1 MDLRRIVNSR
11 RFSLVLLLGLALLT
25 TAMAGFNGSPE
36 DVTDGEIESA
46 IERRL
51 QMDSRIGAGTLD
63 ATVENGHA
71 VLRGTADTIE
81 TKKLAAKVAS
91 SVSGVKSVLNDVRVS
106 PSMTDAQKIKH
117 AVKHNLLIH
126 DLLFDNDIAV
136 RVDEG
141 VVFLEGT
148 VHTRGERR
156 LAGRAAEGVDGVVEV
171 DNLLQV
177 AEASRSDEA
186 IKEDIIR
193 YLLYSP
199 LADNKDIAV
208 TVKNGIVTLKGEVPH
223 LAYRDAL
230 AIDIENIL
238 GVEEVKT
245 GHLIPEGL
253 AATDQDRSRR
263 AAR

>member
-1 MDLRRIVNSR
+1 MDLLLAKRRRSNLMLL
-11 RFSLVLLLGLALLT
+11 FSLALVT
-25 TAMAGFNGSPE
+25 MAMAGFNGSPTNP
-36 DVTDGEIESA
+36 TDGEIEGA

-51 QMDSRIGAGTLD
+51 AMDARIGAGTLG
-63 ATVENGHA
+63 AAVENGHV

-81 TKKLAAKVAS
+81 TKKLAAKIAS
-91 SVSGVKSVLNDVRVS
+91 SVYGVKSVFNDLRVS

-126 DLLFDNDIAV
+126 DLLFNNNIAV

-148 VHTRGERR
+148 VASREERR
-156 LAGRAAEGVDGVVEV
+156 LAGRAAEAVHGVVEV

-177 AEASRSDEA
+177 AEAPRPDRE
-186 IKEDIIR
+186 IKTDIIQ

-199 LADNKDIAV
+199 LADNEDIDV
-208 TVKNGIVTLKGEVPH
+208 EVENGVVTLKGEVPH

-253 AATDQDRSRR
+253 AASDQDKRR
-263 AAR
+263 ASR